1 MKQTKQ
7 KIKACLALLLTAGM
21 LLNRQVSAGAIQNQ
35 IDRTGQKINDLKD
48 AVDETDKNIS
58 VWQIQQQALE
68 QEIAYRQDKISRLS
82 AELDQTKADMS
93 HTQAEIKKTQKAL
106 EASIKDSEQQYEQM
120 KQRICLM
127 YENSTMDILM
137 YVLDAASFSEAQRR
151 MDYFQAVMAYDRQKM
166 EEYKAVTRT
175 IKKEKSKL
183 VSKKAKLDS
192 LKATQTEQLG
202 KIDNAVADLKKKLGD
217 KISKIQASAAL
228 KEQYEQ
234 ELERQKQYEK
244 ELERQKAEEDQKR
257 EEEIRKQEEELKR
270 IREEEQ
276 KQRRREEEER
286 QRKQQEQKQD
296 SGQQG
301 GGSGSGASG
310 GSTGSSYAAGAGD
323 LELLST
329 IIYCE
334 AGNQSYEGQ
343 LAVGSVILNRVESSS
358 FPNSISGVI
367 YQSGQFS
374 PVASGRFAHA
384 LAAGLGSQCLSAA
397 QAVLNGS
404 RNVDCLYFRVDNGLI
419 DGTVIGNH
427 VFY

>member
-1 MKQTKQ
+1 M
-7 KIKACLALLLTAGM
+7 
-21 LLNRQVSAGAIQNQ
+21 
-35 IDRTGQKINDLKD
+35 
-48 AVDETDKNIS
+48 
-58 VWQIQQQALE
+58 
-68 QEIAYRQDKISRLS
+68 
-82 AELDQTKADMS
+82 
-93 HTQAEIKKTQKAL
+93 
-106 EASIKDSEQQYEQM
+106 
-120 KQRICLM
+120 
-127 YENSTMDILM
+127 
-137 YVLDAASFSEAQRR
+137 
-151 MDYFQAVMAYDRQKM
+151 
-166 EEYKAVTRT
+166 
-175 IKKEKSKL
+175 
-183 VSKKAKLDS
+183 
-192 LKATQTEQLG
+192 
-202 KIDNAVADLKKKLGD
+202 
-217 KISKIQASAAL
+217 
-228 KEQYEQ
+228 
-234 ELERQKQYEK
+234 ERQKQYEK